1 MVMCMI
7 NHVVFD
13 FDGVII
19 DSHNVQI
26 KALNKSYIAVVGEG
40 KPPIEEFFKHSGN
53 SLENIFPKLGL
64 PLEMIPIYRRVSEE
78 NMDLIRIHEG
88 MRTLLEELNQ
98 RNITCSLCTGKER
111 KRTMAI
117 LRKFDLDKYFKTV
130 VCSDDIVKPKPDPEG
145 LLLIKNTHNIENDN
159 IIMVGD
165 GINDILAAKKTGI
178 CVIAVT
184 WGDSTKE
191 MLCSQSPDYLCERVQ
206 ELKNVL
212 LKGNVV

>member
-26 KALNKSYIAVVGEG
+26 KALNESYMAVVGEG

-88 MRTLLEELNQ
+88 MRNLLEELNQ

-111 KRTMAI
+111 KRTMEI
-117 LRKFDLDKYFKTV
+117 LRKFDLDKYFRVV
-130 VCSDDIVKPKPDPEG
+130 VCSDDIDVPKPNPDS
-145 LLLIKNTHNIENDN
+145 LIHIKRILKCNKQDMV
-159 IIMVGD
+159 MVGD
-165 GINDILAAKKTGI
+165 GINDILAAKNFGI
-178 CVIAVT
+178 QSIAVS
-184 WGDSTKE
+184 WGD
-191 MLCSQSPDYLCERVQ
+191 LNYDVLCEYHPNYFVKTID
-206 ELKNVL
+206 ELRKVIYHFER
-212 LKGNVV
+212 